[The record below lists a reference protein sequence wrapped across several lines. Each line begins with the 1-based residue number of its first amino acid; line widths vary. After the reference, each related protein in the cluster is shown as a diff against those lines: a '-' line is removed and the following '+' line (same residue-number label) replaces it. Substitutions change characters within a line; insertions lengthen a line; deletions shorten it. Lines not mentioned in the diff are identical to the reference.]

1 MTLESLVAF
10 NLLLLAALASPGA
23 AMIFVIKTTVSAG
36 RVAGLLSGVG
46 LALAAG
52 CWTASAFLGL
62 DRLLALA
69 PWAYVT
75 LKVAGALYLI
85 WIAVQ
90 TWRHARQ
97 APGDAVPRP
106 AGRNLMA
113 GALVNLGNPKS
124 MLFAAALILVVFPR
138 GMNAGEIAFV
148 VFNHVVL
155 EILFYSLF
163 ATLLSTPV
171 ARQGYLR
178 LKPVFD
184 RIAALLLGAF
194 GARLLI
200 ER

>member
-1 MTLESLVAF
+1 MSLESLVAF

-23 AMIFVIKTTVSAG
+23 AMIFVIRTTVSAG

-97 APGDAVPRP
+97 PPAMPCPGR
-106 AGRNLMA
+106 GRNLMA

-124 MLFAAALILVVFPR
+124 MLFAAALILVVFPK
-138 GMNAGEIAFV
+138 GMSAGEIAFV
-148 VFNHVVL
+148 VFNHVTL

-194 GARLLI
+194 GTRLLI

>member
-1 MTLESLVAF
+1 MSLESLIAF

-23 AMIFVIKTTVSAG
+23 AMIFVIRTTVSAG

-69 PWAYVT
+69 PWAYIT

-97 APGDAVPRP
+97 PPGDALPRP
-106 AGRNLMA
+106 A
-113 GALVNLGNPKS
+113 
-124 MLFAAALILVVFPR
+124 
-138 GMNAGEIAFV
+138 
-148 VFNHVVL
+148 
-155 EILFYSLF
+155 
-163 ATLLSTPV
+163 ATSWPV
-171 ARQGYLR
+171 RW
-178 LKPVFD
+178 
-184 RIAALLLGAF
+184 
-194 GARLLI
+194 
-200 ER
+200 